1 MLSLLHRLPLGL
13 LAIGG
18 LLSMWS
24 VEAVA
29 ETYNLV
35 LERHVVN
42 VTGRPA
48 AAMLINGKLPGPLF
62 ALQGR
67 RERHDQRHQP
77 A

>member
-1 MLSLLHRLPLGL
+1 
-13 LAIGG
+13 
-18 LLSMWS
+18 
-24 VEAVA
+24 
-29 ETYNLV
+29 
-35 LERHVVN
+35 VVN